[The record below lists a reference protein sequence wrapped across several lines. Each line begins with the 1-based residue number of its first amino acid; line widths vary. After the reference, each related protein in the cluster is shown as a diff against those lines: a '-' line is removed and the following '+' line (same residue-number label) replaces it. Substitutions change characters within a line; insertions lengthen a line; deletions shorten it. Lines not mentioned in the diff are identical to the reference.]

1 MLNLKTVRA
10 LRKKKKKENG
20 RKFTQ
25 ADMAEALRISISTY
39 GRIERGNNVPSIDT
53 VGKMA
58 QILDSSVEQL
68 CTLNLD
74 FKQNNHDDNAQPE
87 QSQVQRPTIHHHHH
101 HYYGN
106 EAIGQALKQAKKRI
120 QDQSK
125 KINPKEEDQN

>member
-10 LRKKKKKENG
+10 LRKNKKKENG

-68 CTLNLD
+68 CAPNLD
-74 FKQNNHDDNAQPE
+74 FKKNNHDDNAQP
-87 QSQVQRPTIHHHHH
+87 
-101 HYYGN
+101 
-106 EAIGQALKQAKKRI
+106 
-120 QDQSK
+120 D
-125 KINPKEEDQN
+125 